1 LRIAKKQNYV
11 HTLKIFE
18 EEKMRKW
25 LAIPLVLLV
34 TIVMILGSCG
44 TTEKTTVPVTTT
56 PPKTT
61 PATSTPTGPVA
72 PTGIIRYAT
81 TDFSYEST
89 DPIYYESFWGW
100 SMYDQL
106 ISWDVNGNY
115 IGSVAESWSVS
126 ADGNTWTFKIRKG
139 IKFHNGDPLTAAD
152 VKFSVDR
159 FGSDESTNPWSYY
172 LNLKYNKVSSA
183 VIDDYTFQ
191 YVTAHPEP
199 ALKIPFAWTRI
210 LPKSY
215 FEKVGQDAFRLNP
228 VGSGPWK
235 FVEHTPETSFTMEAN
250 TNYWGLVPAYQFC
263 KYIQVPEESTQVAML
278 ERNEVDLITVNMD
291 RLVALQ
297 KAGWKTIELGYPN
310 LFNINFQGTWLEKAG
325 PTHDIRVRQAMSYAV
340 NRQELCDTYFQ
351 GNGDPTLGE
360 WFIQPGGYGWTEA
373 LRNDKFDLAKA
384 KALLKEANYPAA
396 FADSSI
402 HIYTTAANLDL
413 TQLLQAYW
421 KEAGLNVVIEVV
433 DSMVNGTYFFN
444 FKRITGEEPNTG
456 WIFPWYYGTVAN
468 SIYHSSNMY
477 GSWGAHNTA
486 NDPKADEMYKA
497 ATSELDEAKALKL
510 WQDFRVY
517 AKSMYLSV
525 GICGVKPLMVV
536 GPLLGEFTGKTWIS
550 IADCL
555 NGIQH
560 PK

>member
-1 LRIAKKQNYV
+1 MK
-11 HTLKIFE
+11 
-18 EEKMRKW
+18 KW
-25 LAIPLVLLV
+25 LAIPLVLLI
-34 TIVMILGSCG
+34 TLVMILGSCG
-44 TTEKTTVPVTTT
+44 TTTKTTAPITTT

-61 PATSTPTGPVA
+61 APPVTTTGPAA
-72 PTGIIRYAT
+72 PTGTIRYAM

-115 IGSVAESWSVS
+115 IGAVAESWTVS

-139 IKFHNGDPLTAAD
+139 IKFWDGTPLTAAD

-172 LNLKYNKVSSA
+172 LNFKYNKVSSA

-210 LPKSY
+210 LPKAY
-215 FEKVGQDAFRLNP
+215 FEKLGQDGFRAKP
-228 VGSGPWK
+228 MGSGPWK
-235 FVEHTPETSFTMEAN
+235 FVEHTQETSFTLEAN
-250 TNYWGLVPAYQFC
+250 TDYWGQVPAYQFC
-263 KYIQVPEESTQVAML
+263 KQIQVPEESTQVAML
-278 ERNEVDLITVNMD
+278 QRMEVDLITVNMD
-291 RLVALQ
+291 RLVSLQ

-325 PTHDIRVRQAMSYAV
+325 PTHDIRIRQAMSYAL
-340 NRQELCDTYFQ
+340 NRQQLCDTYFH
-351 GNGDPTLGE
+351 GNADPTLGE
-360 WFIQPGGYGWTEA
+360 WFIQPGGYGWTDA
-373 LRNDKFDLAKA
+373 LRNDPFDLAKA
-384 KALLKEANYPAA
+384 KALLAMANYPKAY
-396 FADSSI
+396 ADPSI
-402 HIYTTAANLDL
+402 HIYTTAASLDL

-421 KEAGLNVVIEVV
+421 KDAGLQVKIEVV

-444 FKRITGEEPNTG
+444 FQRITGKEPNTG

-468 SIYHSSNMY
+468 SIYHCSNMY
-477 GSWGAHNTA
+477 CSWGAHNTS
-486 NDPKADEMYKA
+486 NDKHADELYKA

-510 WQDFRVY
+510 WQEFRVY
-517 AKSMYLSV
+517 AKTLYLDV
-525 GICGVKPLMVV
+525 GICGVKPLMIV
-536 GPLLGEFTGKTWIS
+536 GPMLGEFTGKTWIS